1 VTSWH
6 SLLACAQADV
16 TMDRITSLAETT
28 GTEPL
33 TVDFKEKAAPR
44 LAECVASMAN
54 AHGGLIFVGI
64 TDTDRKIV
72 GVKTETMA
80 HVADMLAT
88 RLDPADWL
96 PEMFEVPLGD
106 DQPGKHI
113 LVIRIR
119 RELAPRPVLVQRT
132 IGSGDGKTN
141 LFWIPVRIPGGTR
154 QATRAEMAALFA
166 DQPMTAIQ
174 PGNWDFDAPQIPSGK
189 DGLPDP
195 QIDMMLK
202 TGLRVPPGPACPGR
216 PLSERAIG
224 ELAAALD
231 KSPLAEILFTLTGLW
246 DAGLYPAHRRGRP
259 NTSGTAT
266 LVWKIASGQVSP
278 AEMTMRVEAPGQYG
292 HSHVQTLNISIEIT
306 SRLTAWLSSADSPL
320 PPPPGNLRRLEVPE
334 WAALLNAMMATLTDP
349 RVAAA
354 IADLADVDLILVP
367 PPRVLHLVSS
377 REIAGF
383 LPPQLRPI
391 PDATGSQGAHLQAD
405 PALSLA
411 DPEDRA
417 QQVTRWLR
425 QIAADAGLTGM
436 ERLVTQLPP
445 VNR

>member
-16 TMDRITSLAETT
+16 TIERITSLAVST

-33 TVDFKEKAAPR
+33 TVDFKEKANPR
-44 LAECVASMAN
+44 LADCVASMAN
-54 AHGGLIFVGI
+54 AYGGLIFVGI
-64 TDTDRKIV
+64 TDTDREIV
-72 GVKTETMA
+72 GVKAETMA

-96 PEMFEVPLGD
+96 PEMFEVPLGEH
-106 DQPGKHI
+106 QPGKYI

-132 IGSGDGKTN
+132 IGSGDDKTN

-166 DQPMTAIQ
+166 DQPATAWLQ
-174 PGNWDFDAPQIPSGK
+174 PGQWDFDAPQIPSGH
-189 DGLPDP
+189 DGLPDH
-195 QIDMMLK
+195 QVDMMLK

-216 PLSERAIG
+216 PLSERAID

-231 KSPLAEILFTLTGLW
+231 KSPLAELLFGLTGLR
-246 DAGLYPAHRRGRP
+246 DAGLYPTHRRGRP

-266 LVWKIASGQVSP
+266 LVWKIASGQVTP

-292 HSHVQTLNISIEIT
+292 HSHIQTLNISVEIT
-306 SRLTAWLSSADSPL
+306 SRLTAWLSSTDSPL
-320 PPPPGNLRRLEVPE
+320 LLPPGTLRRLEVPE
-334 WAALLNAMMATLTDP
+334 WAALLSAMMATLTAP
-349 RVAAA
+349 RVIAA
-354 IADLADVDLILVP
+354 IADLADVDPILVP
-367 PPRVLHLVSS
+367 APRILHLISS
-377 REIAGF
+377 REIAGY
-383 LPPQLRPI
+383 LPPQLRPV
-391 PDATGSQGAHLQAD
+391 PEATGSQGAHLQAD
-405 PALSLA
+405 PALNLS

-436 ERLVTQLPP
+436 ENLVLNGLAP
-445 VNR
+445 